1 MSPIT
6 LYTYPESTSI
16 APHILLHEIGVQF
29 ETVDITSAEDGLE
42 ELRKLNPKAR
52 IPVLIID
59 DQVITESTAI
69 MTAIAQLAPEKHLL
83 GKTNLEVVR
92 VYEWLN
98 WLSGTLHG
106 HAWGMVFRP
115 ERYIDDVS
123 MHDAVRA
130 KGMVAAKEIYEMVED
145 HLRGVHAVG
154 DGLTVVD
161 AFLYVFY
168 RWATS
173 TKWSVEY
180 NTVKRQKLFQNT
192 PKDRSAFPALQAAV
206 KPHIESFNA
215 LWEESLVDAGLKDI
229 GIQTVVDGDPRNPS
243 RSIAR
248 NRLDLRV
255 TEVLLEKAVLPP
267 TNKYSIQDRNI
278 YPAECRERHATY
290 RGKLRARLQYRINN
304 GDWKESVRDIGQ
316 MPIMLRSNRCHLERF
331 SPAEM
336 VRRKEESEELGGY
349 FIVNGNEKLI
359 RMLIASRRNYPM
371 AISRHAFTNRG
382 PTFSKFG
389 IQIRSVRPDQSS
401 QTNVLHYLTDG
412 NVTFRFSWRKNEY
425 LIPVVMILKALV
437 ETNDREIAESII
449 GSSSSKSPNSFVSD
463 RTELLLRTYKAYNLK
478 TRAQTLA
485 YLGEKFRPVL
495 GLPITTPDE
504 KIGEEFLRKIVLP
517 HLGNVDVTA
526 AQNNDKFQLMLFMI
540 RKLYALAAG
549 DCSLDNPDAVSNQ
562 EVLLGGFLYGMILK
576 EGIHD
581 WLVGIGLAAR
591 EWLRMKNGA
600 KFTDPGFEADFLPK
614 IVRRTNENIGGK
626 LEYFLSTGNLVS
638 QTGLDQ
644 SQTSGFTI
652 VAEKINFYR
661 FISHFR
667 CIHRGTFFA
676 QLKTTTVRKLLPESW
691 GFLCPVHTPDGSP
704 CGLLNHLAHQCMVQ
718 IKKIDTSGIEKA
730 VIQLGLSPVP
740 AMDIEDSLSVQLDGR
755 ILGYCHAKRARDI
768 SQLLRHW
775 KVNGEHSIPT
785 ELEIGFV
792 PTSNGGLYPGLYL
805 FTDPSRMLRP
815 VRYIAAD
822 KNDFVGPFEQQYMN
836 IACVEVDII
845 PNLTTHIEHKPT
857 NIFSILANM
866 TPFSDFNQ
874 SPRNMYQCQMSK
886 QAMGTP
892 SSNMMCR
899 TDNKAY
905 LLQTGQT
912 PVVRPP
918 LYNEYGLDNFPNG
931 MNAVVAVISYTGYD
945 MDDAMII
952 NKSAHER
959 GFGDGV
965 IYKTKVY
972 NLDEKSRAARSK
984 TEIKSLFGF
993 AEGDPNISPEA
1004 HSALDSD
1011 GLPGIGTRVKEGDIV
1026 LAYHSVM
1033 FDPSEG
1039 KLKNLDGKTSFYK
1052 YKEAEEA
1059 WIDQVRLIGSE
1070 NGDQPCQAISIKY
1083 RIPRRPIIG
1092 DKFSSRH
1099 GQKGVCSML
1108 WPSEDMP
1115 FSETGIQPD
1124 VIINPHAF
1132 PSRMT
1137 IGMFVESLAGKS
1149 GALHGLAQDCTPF
1162 SFDEDN
1168 TAGNFFGDQL
1178 RQAGYNF
1185 YGNEPMYSGITGKEF
1200 AADIYMG
1207 VVYYQRLRHMVS
1219 DKFQVRTTGPVNALH
1234 GQPIKGR
1241 SKGGGI
1247 RVGEMERDSLI
1258 AHGCMSLLQDRLMDC
1273 SDKTRAWVCRSC
1285 GSFISTMMVP
1295 NQFTLGK
1302 RGGRVQPSGIVRCRA
1317 CARPAAFED
1326 SKLNVWEDG
1335 AGRKYFGGDNTTVV
1349 FVPQVLRLLDVEL
1362 STMGVRTRFDI
1373 EN

>member
-1 MSPIT
+1 MS
-6 LYTYPESTSI
+6 STST
-16 APHILLHEIGVQF
+16 Q
-29 ETVDITSAEDGLE
+29 T
-42 ELRKLNPKAR
+42 R
-52 IPVLIID
+52 
-59 DQVITESTAI
+59 TE
-69 MTAIAQLAPEKHLL
+69 
-83 GKTNLEVVR
+83 
-92 VYEWLN
+92 
-98 WLSGTLHG
+98 
-106 HAWGMVFRP
+106 
-115 ERYIDDVS
+115 
-123 MHDAVRA
+123 
-130 KGMVAAKEIYEMVED
+130 
-145 HLRGVHAVG
+145 
-154 DGLTVVD
+154 
-161 AFLYVFY
+161 
-168 RWATS
+168 
-173 TKWSVEY
+173 WSVEY
-180 NTVKRQKLFQNT
+180 DTVRRHRLFRNT
-192 PKDRSAFPALQAAV
+192 PKDHSAFPALKAAV
-206 KPHIESFNA
+206 KPHVESFNA
-215 LWEESLVDAGLKDI
+215 LWDEGLIDAGLKDI
-229 GIQTVVDGDPRNPS
+229 GIHTVVDGDPRNP
-243 RSIAR
+243 RPAEAH
-248 NRLDLRV
+248 NKLDLRV
-255 TEVLLEKAVLPP
+255 TGVILDKPVLPSS
-267 TNKYSIQDRNI
+267 NKYSIQDRNI
-278 YPAECRERHATY
+278 YPSECRERHATY
-290 RGKLRARLQYRINN
+290 RGKLGARLQYRVNS
-304 GDWKESVRDIGQ
+304 GEWRESVRDVGQ
-316 MPIMLRSNRCHLERF
+316 MPIMLRSSKCHLEKF

-336 VRRKEESEELGGY
+336 VHHKEESEELGGY
-349 FIVNGNEKLI
+349 FVVNGNERLI
-359 RMLIASRRNYPM
+359 RMLIANRRNYPM
-371 AISRHAFTNRG
+371 AISRNAFTARG

-389 IQIRSVRPDQSS
+389 ISIRSVRPDQTS

-425 LIPVVMILKALV
+425 LVPVVMILKALV
-437 ETNDREIAESII
+437 ETNDREIAEGII
-449 GSSSSKSPNSFVSD
+449 GSSSNSTPNSFVSD

-495 GLPITTPDE
+495 MNPITVSDE
-504 KIGEEFLRKIVLP
+504 KLGEEFLRKIVLP
-517 HLGNVDVTA
+517 HLGNVDVTP

-549 DCSLDNPDAVSNQ
+549 DCALDNPDAVSNQ
-562 EVLLGGFLYGMILK
+562 EILLGGFLCGMILK
-576 EGIHD
+576 ESVYD
-581 WLVGIGLAAR
+581 WMVNIGTAAR
-591 EWLRMKNGA
+591 DWVRTKNGA
-600 KFTDPGFEADFLPK
+600 KFTDPAFETDFLPK
-614 IVRRTNENIGGK
+614 IVRRTNENLAGK

-638 QTGLDQ
+638 QTGLDL

-661 FISHFR
+661 FLSHFR

-704 CGLLNHLAHQCMVQ
+704 CGLLNHLAHQCQVQ
-718 IKKIDTSGIEKA
+718 IKKLDTSGIEKA
-730 VIQLGLSPVP
+730 LVQLGLSSVP
-740 AMDIEDSLSVQLDGR
+740 AMAVENSLSVQLDGR
-755 ILGYCHAKRARDI
+755 ILGYCPARRAKEIA
-768 SQLLRHW
+768 QLLRHW
-775 KVNGEHSIPT
+775 KVNGENSIPN
-785 ELEIGFV
+785 ELEIGHV

-815 VRYIAAD
+815 VKYLPSD
-822 KNDFVGPFEQQYMN
+822 KLDYVGPFEQQYMN
-836 IACVEVDII
+836 IACVGADII
-845 PNLTTHIEHKPT
+845 PNLTTHIEYKPT
-857 NIFSILANM
+857 NILSILANM

-892 SSNMMCR
+892 SSNLMCR
-899 TDNKAY
+899 TDNKAF

-952 NKSAHER
+952 NKSSHER

-972 NLDEKSRAARSK
+972 ELNEKSRLSRSK

-993 AEGDPNISPEA
+993 AEGDPNISKEA
-1004 HSALDSD
+1004 ISNLDPD
-1011 GLPGIGTRVKEGDIV
+1011 GLPAIGTKVRENSIV

-1033 FDPSEG
+1033 FDPSEAR
-1039 KLKNLDGKTSFYK
+1039 LRNLDGNTSYFK
-1052 YKEAEEA
+1052 YKDTEEA
-1059 WIDQVRLIGSE
+1059 YIDQIRLIGSE
-1070 NGDQPCQAISIKY
+1070 SGDQPCQAVSIKY
-1083 RIPRRPIIG
+1083 RIPRRPVIG

-1108 WPSEDMP
+1108 WPSQDMP
-1115 FSETGIQPD
+1115 FSESGIQPD

-1168 TAGNFFGDQL
+1168 TAGNFFGEQL

-1185 YGNEPMYSGITGKEF
+1185 YGNEPMYSGVTGKEF
-1200 AADIYMG
+1200 AADIYIG

-1258 AHGCMSLLQDRLMDC
+1258 AHGCAYLLQDRLMDC
-1273 SDKTRAWVCRSC
+1273 SDKQRAWVCRSC
-1285 GSFISTMMVP
+1285 GSLLATMMIP
-1295 NQFTLGK
+1295 NQFSVGK
-1302 RGGRVQPSGIVRCRA
+1302 KGGRVEPSGVVRCRA
-1317 CARPAAFED
+1317 CAREARLED
-1326 SKLNVWEDG
+1326 SKLDIWEDG
-1335 AGRKYFGGDNTTVV
+1335 AGRRLVGGDNTTVV
-1349 FVPQVLRLLDVEL
+1349 NVPGVLRYLDVEL
-1362 STMGVRTRFDI
+1362 AAMGVRTTFQI
-1373 EN
+1373 EA

>member
-1 MSPIT
+1 MS
-6 LYTYPESTSI
+6 ST
-16 APHILLHEIGVQF
+16 
-29 ETVDITSAEDGLE
+29 
-42 ELRKLNPKAR
+42 
-52 IPVLIID
+52 
-59 DQVITESTAI
+59 
-69 MTAIAQLAPEKHLL
+69 
-83 GKTNLEVVR
+83 KTQ
-92 VYEWLN
+92 
-98 WLSGTLHG
+98 
-106 HAWGMVFRP
+106 
-115 ERYIDDVS
+115 
-123 MHDAVRA
+123 
-130 KGMVAAKEIYEMVED
+130 
-145 HLRGVHAVG
+145 
-154 DGLTVVD
+154 
-161 AFLYVFY
+161 
-168 RWATS
+168 TS

-180 NTVKRQKLFQNT
+180 DTVRRHKLFRNT

-215 LWEESLVDAGLKDI
+215 LWDEKLIDAGLKDI
-229 GIQTVVDGDPRNPS
+229 GTYTVVDGDLRNPS
-243 RSIAR
+243 RSIPR
-248 NRLDLRV
+248 NKLDLRV
-255 TEVLLEKAVLPP
+255 TEVMLDKAVLPP
-267 TNKYSIQDRNI
+267 SNKFSIQDRNI
-278 YPAECRERHATY
+278 YPSECRERHATY

-316 MPIMLRSNRCHLERF
+316 MPIMLRSNRCHLEKF
-331 SPAEM
+331 SPADM
-336 VRRKEESEELGGY
+336 VRHKEESEELGGY

-371 AISRHAFTNRG
+371 AIARNAFTASG

-389 IQIRSVRPDQSS
+389 IQIRSVRPDQTS

-425 LIPVVMILKALV
+425 LVPVVMILKALV
-437 ETNDREIAESII
+437 DTNDREIAEGII
-449 GSSSSKSPNSFVSD
+449 GSSAGSTTPSSFVAD

-495 GLPITTPDE
+495 GNPITVPDE
-504 KIGEEFLRKIVLP
+504 KVGEDFLRKIVLP
-517 HLGNVDVTA
+517 HLGNVDVTP

-549 DCSLDNPDAVSNQ
+549 DCTLDNPDAVSNQ
-562 EVLLGGFLYGMILK
+562 EILLGGFLYGMILK
-576 EGIHD
+576 ESIYD
-581 WLVGIGLAAR
+581 WLMGIGGAAR
-591 EWLRMKNGA
+591 EWIRLKNGA
-600 KFTDPGFEADFLPK
+600 SFSDPSFDADFLPK
-614 IVRRTNENIGGK
+614 IVRRTNENLAGR

-638 QTGLDQ
+638 QTGLDL

-704 CGLLNHLAHQCMVQ
+704 CGLLNHLAHQCQVQ
-718 IKKIDTSGIEKA
+718 IKTIDTSGIEKA
-730 VIQLGLSPVP
+730 ISQFGLSSVP
-740 AMDIEDSLSVQLDGR
+740 AMDVKNSLSVQLDGR
-755 ILGYCHAKRARDI
+755 ILGYCSAKGAKEI

-775 KVNGEHSIPT
+775 KVNGEHNIPT

-815 VRYIAAD
+815 VKYIPSD
-822 KNDFVGPFEQQYMN
+822 KLDYVGPFEQQYMN
-836 IACVEVDII
+836 IACVDADII
-845 PNLTTHIEHKPT
+845 PNLTTHIEYKPT
-857 NIFSILANM
+857 NILSILANM

-918 LYNEYGLDNFPNG
+918 LYNAYGLDNFPNG

-952 NKSAHER
+952 NKSSHER

-972 NLDEKSRAARSK
+972 ELNEKSRSSRSK

-993 AEGDPNISPEA
+993 AEGDPNISKDA
-1004 HSALDSD
+1004 IQCLDAD
-1011 GLPGIGTRVKEGDIV
+1011 GLPAVGTKVSEGSIV

-1039 KLKNLDGKTSFYK
+1039 KLKNLDGNTSYFK
-1052 YKEAEEA
+1052 YKDAEEA
-1059 WIDQVRLIGSE
+1059 YIDQIRLIGSE
-1070 NGDQPCQAISIKY
+1070 TGDQPCQAISIKY

-1115 FSETGIQPD
+1115 FSESGIQPD

-1162 SFDEDN
+1162 SFDEDH
-1168 TAGNFFGDQL
+1168 TAGDFFGDQL

-1185 YGNEPMYSGITGKEF
+1185 YGNEPMYSGITGKQF
-1200 AADIYMG
+1200 AADIYIG

-1258 AHGCMSLLQDRLMDC
+1258 AHGCAYLLQDRLMDC
-1273 SDKTRAWVCRSC
+1273 SDKQRAWVCRAC
-1285 GSFISTMMVP
+1285 GSFLSTMMVP

-1302 RGGRVQPSGIVRCRA
+1302 KGGRVEPSGMVRCRA
-1317 CARPAAFED
+1317 CARPANFED
-1326 SKLNVWEDG
+1326 SKMLVWEDG
-1335 AGRKYFGGDNTTVV
+1335 AGRKFVGGDNTTVV
-1349 FVPQVLRLLDVEL
+1349 NVPGVLRYLDVEL
-1362 STMGVRTRFDI
+1362 AAMGVRTTFQI
-1373 EN
+1373 EG

>member
-1 MSPIT
+1 MS
-6 LYTYPESTSI
+6 ST
-16 APHILLHEIGVQF
+16 
-29 ETVDITSAEDGLE
+29 TT
-42 ELRKLNPKAR
+42 K
-52 IPVLIID
+52 
-59 DQVITESTAI
+59 
-69 MTAIAQLAPEKHLL
+69 
-83 GKTNLEVVR
+83 
-92 VYEWLN
+92 
-98 WLSGTLHG
+98 
-106 HAWGMVFRP
+106 
-115 ERYIDDVS
+115 
-123 MHDAVRA
+123 
-130 KGMVAAKEIYEMVED
+130 
-145 HLRGVHAVG
+145 
-154 DGLTVVD
+154 
-161 AFLYVFY
+161 
-168 RWATS
+168 TS

-180 NTVKRQKLFQNT
+180 DTVRRHKLFRNT

-215 LWEESLVDAGLKDI
+215 LWDEKLLDAGLKDI
-229 GIQTVVDGDPRNPS
+229 GIYTIVDGDLRNPS
-243 RSIAR
+243 KTIHR
-248 NRLDLRV
+248 NKLDLRV
-255 TEVLLEKAVLPP
+255 TEVMLDKAVLPP
-267 TNKYSIQDRNI
+267 SNKFSIQDRNI

-290 RGKLRARLQYRINN
+290 RGKLRLRLQYRINN
-304 GDWKESVRDIGQ
+304 GDWKESVRDVGQ
-316 MPIMLRSNRCHLERF
+316 MPIMLRSNRCHLEKF

-336 VRRKEESEELGGY
+336 VRHKEESEELGGY

-371 AISRHAFTNRG
+371 AIARNAFTARG

-389 IQIRSVRPDQSS
+389 IQIRSVRPDQTS

-425 LIPVVMILKALV
+425 LVPVVMILKALV
-437 ETNDREIAESII
+437 ETNDREIAEGII
-449 GSSSSKSPNSFVSD
+449 GTASGSTTPSSFVSD

-485 YLGEKFRPVL
+485 YLGDKFRPVL
-495 GLPITTPDE
+495 GNPITMPDE
-504 KIGEEFLRKIVLP
+504 KVGEDFLRKIVLP
-517 HLGNVDVTA
+517 HLGNVDVTP
-526 AQNNDKFQLMLFMI
+526 AQNNDKFQLILYMI

-549 DCSLDNPDAVSNQ
+549 DCTLDNPDAVSNQ
-562 EVLLGGFLYGMILK
+562 EILLGGFLYGMILK
-576 EGIHD
+576 ESIYD
-581 WLVGIGLAAR
+581 WLVSIGGAAR
-591 EWLRMKNGA
+591 EWIRMKNGA
-600 KFTDPGFEADFLPK
+600 TFADPSFDTDFLPK
-614 IVRRTNENIGGK
+614 VVRRTNENLAGR

-638 QTGLDQ
+638 QTGLDL

-718 IKKIDTSGIEKA
+718 IKRIDTTGVEKA
-730 VIQLGLSPVP
+730 ISQFGLSPVP
-740 AMDIEDSLSVQLDGR
+740 AMDVKNSLSVQLDGR
-755 ILGYCHAKRARDI
+755 ILGYCPVKRAQEI

-775 KVNGEHSIPT
+775 KVNGEHGIPT

-815 VRYIAAD
+815 VKYIASD
-822 KNDFVGPFEQQYMN
+822 KLDYVGPFEQQYMN
-836 IACVEVDII
+836 IACVDADII
-845 PNLTTHIEHKPT
+845 PNLTTHIEYKPT
-857 NIFSILANM
+857 NILSILANM

-892 SSNMMCR
+892 FSNMMCR

-972 NLDEKSRAARSK
+972 ELNEKSRSSRSK

-993 AEGDPNISPEA
+993 AEGDPNISETVLQT
-1004 HSALDSD
+1004 LDPD
-1011 GLPGIGTRVKEGDIV
+1011 GLPAVGTKVSEGSVV

-1039 KLKNLDGKTSFYK
+1039 KLKNLDGNTKYFK
-1052 YKEAEEA
+1052 YKDAEEA
-1059 WIDQVRLIGSE
+1059 YIDQIRLIGTE
-1070 NGDQPCQAISIKY
+1070 TGDQPCQAISIKY

-1108 WPSEDMP
+1108 WPSQDMP
-1115 FSETGIQPD
+1115 FSESGIQPD

-1162 SFDEDN
+1162 SFDEDH
-1168 TAGNFFGDQL
+1168 TAGDFFGEQL

-1185 YGNEPMYSGITGKEF
+1185 YGNEPLYSGVTGKEF
-1200 AADIYMG
+1200 AADIYIG

-1258 AHGCMSLLQDRLMDC
+1258 AHGCAYLLQDRLMDC
-1273 SDKTRAWVCRSC
+1273 SDKQRAWVCRSC
-1285 GSFISTMMVP
+1285 GSFLSTMMVP
-1295 NQFTLGK
+1295 NQFALA
-1302 RGGRVQPSGIVRCRA
+1302 GGNSNKPRAAQRVDPSGMVRCRA
-1317 CARPAAFED
+1317 CARPATFD
-1326 SKLNVWEDG
+1326 DPKLSVWEDG
-1335 AGRKYFGGDNTTVV
+1335 AGRKFVGGDNTTVV
-1349 FVPQVLRLLDVEL
+1349 NVPGVLRYLDVEL
-1362 STMGVRTRFDI
+1362 AAMGVRTTFQI
-1373 EN
+1373 EG